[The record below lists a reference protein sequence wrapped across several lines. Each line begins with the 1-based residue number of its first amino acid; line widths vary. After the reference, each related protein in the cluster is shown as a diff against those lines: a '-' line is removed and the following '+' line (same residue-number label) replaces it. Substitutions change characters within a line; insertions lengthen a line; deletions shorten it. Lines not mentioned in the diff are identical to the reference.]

1 MTYTAT
7 YRSADG
13 YRKSA
18 PFKTLAGLRAFVD
31 RWVGL
36 TAVDPEGTCRAVSF
50 DGIGVVTW
58 SGATPAQ
65 VLGID
70 VPTVAT
76 GDYAVAE
83 AAPIYDY
90 RDGLAGQRYH
100 VISRHETVEAAEL
113 ACAALQC
120 AADAAGEDA
129 YYVVRTPP
137 GYRAPA
143 RAADYVIDYADDDIP
158 F

>member
-1 MTYTAT
+1 MTYTAV

-13 YRKSA
+13 CRKAST
-18 PFKTLAGLRAFVD
+18 FKTLKGLRRFIDQWAGL
-31 RWVGL
+31 
-36 TAVDPEGTCRAVSF
+36 TTVDPEGTCRAVSA

-58 SGATPAQ
+58 KGATPAQ

-70 VPTVAT
+70 APVAT

-83 AAPIYDY
+83 AAPAYDY

-100 VISRHETVEAAEL
+100 VVSRHPTIEAAEI

-143 RAADYVIDYADDDIP
+143 RAIDYVIDYADDDIP